1 MEMREKSWKLLRDAN
16 RVATEVV
23 EGIVKKIERE
33 DEEGSVKE
41 MDSMRIEEIVRMR
54 RELFKRQIE
63 LYRSMRLDLEGLK
76 RCVNDERKMY
86 NDVKRYV
93 YSTFNVMWYPRICA
107 QLYEERDDIA
117 SGRTNVMELLI
128 DNLMEK
134 FEMYKSD
141 TFDNM

>member
-1 MEMREKSWKLLRDAN
+1 MER
-16 RVATEVV
+16 
-23 EGIVKKIERE
+23 
-33 DEEGSVKE
+33 
-41 MDSMRIEEIVRMR
+41 MRIEEIVRMR

-63 LYRSMRLDLEGLK
+63 LYGSMRLDLEGLK
-76 RCVNDERKMY
+76 RSVNDESKFY
-86 NDVKRYV
+86 NEVKRYV
-93 YSTFNVMWYPRICA
+93 YSTFNVMWYPRICE

-117 SGRTNVMELLI
+117 SGRTDVMELLI